1 MMADCIQY
9 NSDYVSSVDVN
20 SISLDIDFI
29 EDIISQDNIDYV
41 GSANS
46 SPTKVTG
53 VWYPIVI
60 TSKENEAKYCDLLQ
74 KSKETNK
81 DFDKYYS
88 ITYGKDKCQSSDVG
102 SFNILDISDNLVA
115 SKSRFFDGEDV
126 EYIYNAL
133 DCSYC
138 GYAGTEWRLIDDQ
151 GNQSPQS
158 YTADCCGG
166 ACDVR
171 MNEND
176 YIPKIP
182 LLNYHYYNEPCD
194 FPYIKDNPA
203 RSGPGLGKEKA
214 ITITKVPG
222 LTFGGDIEFYI
233 DWKLKETI
241 SEIPYDQDT
250 TQHSNKNLHDK
261 SYKKSK
267 IISRTCGNFLLTSVN
282 QATKWP
288 DYDYSWLEDNID
300 VIPEPESFTAPYGI
314 RSPTID
320 NIFVGSEKVG
330 SFWKWNYTSGIL
342 GWYRKY
348 DVNRSND
355 ERPIPGI
362 DLYIANGDVF
372 FATNAKIEP
381 DPPLDEEEGEEGA
394 DLPFIKA
401 CPSGLKIVQNGS
413 DFKGIIPNESSFM
426 YISANIYDLFYE
438 WHERYQAAGH
448 SLSESRRL
456 AAIMA
461 TAPQFE
467 NVTTDLLDPI
477 LGSKNSS
484 AYTLDSLRQIK
495 VLSENL
501 QTGTNYDSA
510 RINYV
515 ANTKDLFGVL
525 EYKYGAYLGIEKN
538 STITFDSPVDNNFV
552 LDLNFDFVTTQSANN
567 PSYTQ
572 TIKAGTTELLSA
584 AGSSLSLNGITYTS
598 DSSYRLYDVYPRIVD
613 AGNFD
618 GEYCDDCDA
627 YSSFYLTDKGEAAC
641 TPDGDASFCYETLAF
656 FLNNSQ
662 GEEEGTRP
670 LRNIS
675 DATIRESRT
684 VIFNHPYIDTF
695 AINSKN
701 SMYVSSAIYNVP
713 IGITHPNSQ
722 GCPRNSKL
730 SLGFNVDRNSMIKL
744 YWSTLKQVQNEK
756 CVSNERFPLDL
767 NNTCICYPD
776 NAYVPNVSTNISPVL
791 AKYGGYS
798 QADLNSIFGNGVVS
812 AGGTIG
818 SCTRSDPLNGSDCVR
833 QGSISIPNYVHGT
846 WELEIA
852 NGSADYISVNEDIDT
867 TVPPWKLDTSVN
879 YVKYNPRQEWK
890 RFATKVKVENKSSS
904 SEVSLYSEQMR
915 RMPSDPQNKGYKITL
930 TNPFLT
936 GLIGDDNFITGI
948 NMPEGVNCT
957 NYQGLSGL
965 TDIRGD
971 EVSVV
976 NLTFTTRPRKTL
988 LNFYFN
994 NLNTSDVLS
1003 PAQFDPNS
1011 GLIAGATTFD
1021 PIIGDNFFDYD
1032 RELNVKPQSDD
1043 EEEAD
1048 DDLNSTI
1055 DIYYDQINSN
1065 FTTIFRNL
1073 TDFDIN
1079 KKTKIYIKNSENWY
1093 STSVNRGTGFF
1104 EHLGHKFAGKPN
1116 IFEYLDN
1123 EYNSSL
1129 YPSVFP
1135 SVSKTHKWFN
1145 ADSIDGLIY
1154 PYLKRLNAEPEIGYR
1169 TNVIRFDGSRYYF
1182 QVFPDIIHV
1191 TFSIAEEDENGEE
1204 QILLPGTLE
1213 ELLSGNI
1220 KGYYLP
1226 GESSDNGDSAR
1237 TDYNLLLRNN
1247 YFIDIGN
1254 NTYKKINTKFDESSF
1269 LKIENQLDQRI
1280 FVSYNDVQIN
1290 LQETEETGYVLN
1302 SSVECNVP
1310 VDFTYVASNGVERT
1324 TSNKIIK
1331 KELMWKF
1338 YDQEGFETNESNA
1351 VTLKL
1356 YTYFL
1361 LEKNLQYT
1369 NKLRMSFSDSS
1380 FIVYNDTPGL
1390 SKESSEYL
1398 NNSTFKTKWGDI
1410 IGYDNL
1416 VLDEFIN
1423 DKAFFLDIL
1432 YQPTYKNWFY
1442 KHFMNYLLRE
1452 NGENLFFKE
1461 EYEEQDP
1468 QTHKLGTVD
1477 AMGTILQKYNL
1488 NDNLYQEDIA
1498 LRNLQNYQNFIP
1510 VMDITIK
1517 QQIEL
1522 GDYTSLNFT
1531 SSSLTTPYYS
1541 SAAEEPG
1548 DKFWIKVPKNVGST
1562 LSYIPNDEY
1571 SPTLRI
1577 DGPFY
1582 QLYKTRKNFNYNKVG
1597 YRKVFLPS
1605 LTLIDIPENNVIG
1618 NKVSDSEY
1626 FKHFIVYGDKDIPKC
1641 EPQVDEDKRGF
1652 CLLDNIGSGFLY
1664 SDYVYNN
1671 TYGDRRTA
1679 NLNKKLYLFS
1689 YDCGEYN
1696 PVGLPQLVTI
1706 KKSKLPADTYTSP
1719 LADNT
1724 TSYLKPFD
1732 VVPHVYDSRYQKD
1745 VEDYLVSNNS
1755 QDDNANEMLFRILY
1769 GSSDPINREFFG
1781 DSFIQPLS
1789 KIDLIDYSDP
1799 EIKPRDLYDQI
1810 LFNYDKDAS
1819 FSNFSYDATIAIT
1832 GTLNIGFESTLTI
1845 NDEQL
1850 KIKIEQDT
1858 KKNIIEAIVDFQGD
1872 EKGRKTLFETAT
1884 TSYSYISVEA
1894 GSKAPSP
1901 PDDNTT
1907 IEQVKTIEYMP
1918 ASTIRPF
1925 GRRFRTGDIAI
1936 RGTNVYKFGMLIGCQ
1951 DIDPAIIDGRVFE
1964 AWDPFPIPPAIID
1977 GQPVSRIPGGNN
1989 RSYDLGNGKTQ
2000 TVTYNVSRIPVNN
2013 LLLGG
2018 DEGDD
2023 SGKSTPS
2030 GMQADLN
2037 LIPGPWR
2044 WSERQT
2050 STESPSPPPD
2060 PELSYGYCRRQMDC
2074 DENGDDDKSIKENF
2088 VYEYEIGPYQFDLYG
2103 HAYLHTPLEEE
2114 EEEEEEVSPN
2124 ICFNSVWSKGR
2135 RACIDYVSY
2144 ANASEGNS
2152 PYGKF
2157 YYEMQQPRLDNSWPH
2172 PPKGPLGGINVRGD
2186 FVNCY
2191 EPQEYIDPNL
2201 NYIEPEC
2208 VPFSDDTKWGLG
2220 YAIWKPLYGFYLPY
2234 GERWTTGVLHL
2245 KTMDPSTDEFW
2256 DFWEENQDYREDY
2269 ENPYHFSN
2277 SLCADDATLTF
2288 LNSMYHSPVKVGS
2301 DGLTPQTKAI
2311 LLQHFQNYDYQ
2322 IAEWLFANGK
2332 TAPDYGTAL
2341 NYGDEGVDYCGYY
2354 QSKVTMK
2361 DIDLYLRTTT
2371 EIKEYKPE
2379 SGPIININITN
2390 SNITV
2395 TVQGQTIC
2403 IDNKIDKC
2411 PEIDLPTDATYTI
2424 NDSGCDKCDNSSLK
2438 IKLDNKSTYKTIVS
2452 TETHVIAFIE
2462 GTDLNDAFHNFQFVG
2477 FVNQEY
2483 HRVRIGYYDIGD
2495 GWFDVVC
2502 GETPGNPWYSHQRII
2517 DADQMGVFDVKKN
2530 IWKQAL
2536 EDLFKRDDYA
2546 DTQADSNTG
2555 RIGAIDLSSQIPDIA
2570 RIRRTKRG
2578 NAHIKESDILH
2589 GVVPDSISEI
2599 KFREVNTNYDKYRRL
2614 PGVALQVETGQGN
2627 LTSLE
2632 AYVEYKYVRPYTL
2645 KDAIKE
2651 SRLGV
2656 TDDSFVNKAF
2666 DLEFPLWYG
2675 QSLGI
2680 GASNENILNR
2690 PPTRNYVVTAFN
2702 FGSDEETC
2710 HSFECSYNTDE
2721 SIFYGG
2727 SPCPENDHYCW
2738 SISSW
2743 NGVR

>member
-60 TSKENEAKYCDLLQ
+60 TSKDNEAKYCDLLQ

-151 GNQSPQS
+151 GDQSPQS

-214 ITITKVPG
+214 ITITNVQG
-222 LTFGGDIEFYI
+222 LTFGGDIEFCI
-233 DWKLKETI
+233 DWRLKETI

-355 ERPIPGI
+355 ERPISGI

-381 DPPLDEEEGEEGA
+381 DPPLDEEEEGEEGEEGA

-467 NVTTDLLDPI
+467 NVTTDLLDPTVA
-477 LGSKNSS
+477 S
-484 AYTLDSLRQIK
+484 AYTLDSLKQIK

-572 TIKAGTTELLSA
+572 TIKAGTNELLSA

-598 DSSYRLYDVYPRIVD
+598 DSSYQLYDVYPRIVD
-613 AGNFD
+613 ADNFD

-641 TPDGDASFCYETLAF
+641 APDGDASFCYDTLAF

-701 SMYVSSAIYNVP
+701 SMYVSSAMYNVP

-744 YWSTLKQVQNEK
+744 YWSTIKQVQNEQ

-767 NNTCICYPD
+767 NNTCVCYPN

-798 QADLNSIFGNGVVS
+798 QASLDSIFGTAVVS

-818 SCTRSDPLNGSDCVR
+818 SCERSDPLDGSDCVR
-833 QGSISIPNYVHGT
+833 QGSISIPNYVHST
-846 WELEIA
+846 WDLEITNA
-852 NGSADYISVNEDIDT
+852 TADYISVNENIDT
-867 TVPPWKLDTSVN
+867 TVSPWKLDTSLN
-879 YVKYNPRQEWK
+879 FVKYNPRQEWK
-890 RFATKVKVENKSSS
+890 RFATKVTVENKIENYIFQQ
-904 SEVSLYSEQMR
+904 SEASLYSQQQRE
-915 RMPSDPQNKGYKITL
+915 MPQDSQNQGYKLTL

-936 GLIGDDNFITGI
+936 GLIGDDNFIADI
-948 NMPEGVNCT
+948 NMSEGVNCT

-994 NLNTSDVLS
+994 NLNTLDVLN
-1003 PAQFDPNS
+1003 PAQFDPNN

-1021 PIIGDNFFDYD
+1021 PIIGDNTFDYD
-1032 RELNVKPQSDD
+1032 RELN
-1043 EEEAD
+1043 EEPES
-1048 DDLNSTI
+1048 NNVN
-1055 DIYYDQINSN
+1055 IYYDEINNN

-1073 TDFDIN
+1073 TDFNIN

-1093 STSVNRGTGFF
+1093 STSVNRGPGFF
-1104 EHLGHKFAGKPN
+1104 EHLGHKFAGRPN
-1116 IFEYLDN
+1116 IFEYVDN

-1135 SVSKTHKWFN
+1135 SVSKTHKWFDAN
-1145 ADSIDGLIY
+1145 EIDGLSY
-1154 PYLKRLNAEPEIGYR
+1154 PYLNRDSAQPATGYR
-1169 TNVIRFDGSRYYF
+1169 KNVLIFPGSRYYF
-1182 QVFPDIIHV
+1182 QVFPDVINVAFIQ
-1191 TFSIAEEDENGEE
+1191 AEEDENGEE
-1204 QILLPGTLE
+1204 IISPVSTLE
-1213 ELLSGNI
+1213 DLLSGDI
-1220 KGYYLP
+1220 RGYYLP
-1226 GESSDNGDSAR
+1226 GESNENGDDVR
-1237 TDYNLLLRNN
+1237 TNYNLLLQSNF
-1247 YFIDIGN
+1247 FIAIGN
-1254 NTYKKINTKFDESSF
+1254 DIYKKINTKFDESSF
-1269 LKIENQLDQRI
+1269 LKIENTLDQRMYI
-1280 FVSYNDVQIN
+1280 SYNDTQID
-1290 LQETEETGYVLN
+1290 LQDIEDTGYVLN
-1302 SSVECNVP
+1302 SASKCSAQVELAYS
-1310 VDFTYVASNGVERT
+1310 TTNGT
-1324 TSNKIIK
+1324 TLYSYHKIIK
-1331 KELMWKF
+1331 KELRWKF
-1338 YDQEGFETNESNA
+1338 YDSNGLLTSRSKA
-1351 VTLKL
+1351 VDSKL
-1356 YTYFL
+1356 YTYFVL
-1361 LEKNLQYT
+1361 DRDLKNT
-1369 NKLRMSFSDSS
+1369 NKLTMSFVDDKSS
-1380 FIVYNDTPGL
+1380 FIVYDSTPGL
-1390 SKESSEYL
+1390 SKELSEYL
-1398 NNSTFKTKWGDI
+1398 SNYAFKTKWGDI

-1416 VLDEFIN
+1416 ILDEFIN
-1423 DKAFFLDIL
+1423 NKAFLIDIL
-1432 YQPTYKNWFY
+1432 NQPTYKNWFY
-1442 KHFMNYLLRE
+1442 KYFINYLLKL
-1452 NGENLFFKE
+1452 NGEKLFLKG
-1461 EYEEQDP
+1461 YYDYLGP
-1468 QTHKLGTVD
+1468 KIYRLGTER

-1488 NDNLYQEDIA
+1488 VNSLSKQNITVKD
-1498 LRNLQNYQNFIP
+1498 LQNYQNFIP
-1510 VMDITIK
+1510 VMDMTLK
-1517 QQIEL
+1517 YKVNL
-1522 GDYTSLNFT
+1522 GDYNSLKFT

-1664 SDYVYNN
+1664 ADYVYNN

-1679 NLNKKLYLFS
+1679 NLNNKSYLFS

-1696 PVGLPQLVTI
+1696 PVGMPQLVTI
-1706 KKSKLPADTYTSP
+1706 KKSILADDTYTSP

-1732 VVPHVYDSRYQKD
+1732 VVPHVYDSRYQQD
-1745 VEDYLVSNNS
+1745 VEEYLVDNDS

-1769 GSSDPINREFFG
+1769 GSSDSINREFFG

-1832 GTLNIGFESTLTI
+1832 GTLNIGFESILTI

-1850 KIKIEQDT
+1850 KIKIED
-1858 KKNIIEAIVDFQGD
+1858 NGNIEAVVNFKGD
-1872 EKGRKTLFETAT
+1872 EKGRKTLFETAN

-1894 GSKAPSP
+1894 GSPPPSP
-1901 PDDNTT
+1901 PDDNTS
-1907 IEQVKTIEYMP
+1907 IEQVKTIKYMP

-1925 GRRFRTGDIAI
+1925 GQRFRTGDVAV
-1936 RGTNVYKFGMLIGCQ
+1936 RGTAVFKHGMEIGCH
-1951 DIDPAIIDGRVFE
+1951 DIDPAIIGDRSFLPWSDVP
-1964 AWDPFPIPPAIID
+1964 DPQVTIT
-1977 GQPVSRIPGGNN
+1977 GQPISRIPGGNT

-2000 TVTYNVSRIPVNN
+2000 TATYHVSRIPVNN
-2013 LLLGG
+2013 LLGG
-2018 DEGDD
+2018 GV
-2023 SGKSTPS
+2023 
-2030 GMQADLN
+2030 GMQAALN
-2037 LIPGPWR
+2037 LIPAPWR
-2044 WSERQT
+2044 WSERLT
-2050 STESPSPPPD
+2050 SAESPSPPPD
-2060 PELSYGYCRRQMDC
+2060 PELSYGYCQRQMDC

-2088 VYEYEIGPYQFDLYG
+2088 VYEYEIGRTKFDLYG
-2103 HAYLHTPLEEE
+2103 HVYLHTPLEEE
-2114 EEEEEEVSPN
+2114 EEEADEVSST
-2124 ICFNSVWSKGR
+2124 ICFNSVWNGKTI
-2135 RACIDYVSY
+2135 CIDYVSY
-2144 ANASEGNS
+2144 ASASEGNS

-2172 PPKGPLGGINVRGD
+2172 APKGPLNGINVRGD
-2186 FVNCY
+2186 FRYCF

-2201 NYIEPEC
+2201 SYIEPEC

-2220 YAIWKPLYGFYLPY
+2220 YAINKILYGDYFPY
-2234 GERWTTGVLHL
+2234 GPKWAEGILHL

-2256 DFWEENQDYREDY
+2256 RFWEDNEVYREDS

-2277 SLCADDATLTF
+2277 SLCMDDDTLAF
-2288 LNSMYHSPVKVGS
+2288 FGSMTHYPVIYGPYY
-2301 DGLTPQTKAI
+2301 GTYITTPSVRTAI
-2311 LLQHFQNYDYQ
+2311 LKNLNNYDYK
-2322 IAEWLFANGK
+2322 IAEWLVANGTTK
-2332 TAPDYGTAL
+2332 ADKGLAM

-2354 QSKVTMK
+2354 ESKVTMK

-2438 IKLDNKSTYKTIVS
+2438 IKLDNKSTYKTIAS

-2462 GTDLNDAFHNFQFVG
+2462 GTDLNNAFHDIDFVG
-2477 FVNQEY
+2477 SVKQSY
-2483 HRVRIGYYDIGD
+2483 HQMRRGYFDIGN

-2517 DADQMGVFDVKKN
+2517 NMDRMGVFDVKKN

-2536 EDLFKRDDYA
+2536 EDLFNQDNYA
-2546 DTQADSNTG
+2546 DTPADSNTARYWG
-2555 RIGAIDLSSQIPDIA
+2555 VIDLSSQIPDIA
-2570 RIRRTKRG
+2570 RVRRTKRG

-2614 PGVALQVETGQGN
+2614 PDAALKVETGQGT

-2632 AYVEYKYVRPYTL
+2632 AYVTYKYIRPYTL

-2690 PPTRNYVVTAFN
+2690 PPTRNYVVRAFN
-2702 FGSDEETC
+2702 FGSDEEAC
-2710 HSFECSYNTDE
+2710 HSFECRYNTDE